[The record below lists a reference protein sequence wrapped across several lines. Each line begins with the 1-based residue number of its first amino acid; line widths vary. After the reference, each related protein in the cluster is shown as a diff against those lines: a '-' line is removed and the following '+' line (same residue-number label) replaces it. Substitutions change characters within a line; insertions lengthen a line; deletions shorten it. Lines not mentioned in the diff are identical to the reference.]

1 MIPMIYTATVVI
13 LMGLAL
19 AKEIFRPSILVFSAL
34 LLLLFGN
41 IVTIDEAFDGFSNRG
56 MIAVGFLFV
65 VSAGLQSSGLFET
78 WIMRILGGNH
88 AGSRK
93 RYLRMLF
100 PVAAL
105 SAFLNNTP
113 IVASLIPMIKAWAKR
128 NGVASSKFLIPLSY
142 AAILG
147 GTCTLI
153 GTSTNLVVHG
163 LLQENGYAGFSFFEI
178 TRVGLPVAILAI
190 VFLSMFGNRLLPDRK
205 EPIAQLGDQTREF
218 VVEMK
223 VSREFAHIDRTVEEA
238 GLRHLQGL
246 FLFQITRGETVIAPV
261 GGEKTIRIGD
271 RLFFTGLPETIF
283 ELQKMEG
290 LHAIRDAEF
299 DFKNLD
305 SDRLGT
311 YEAVISNASKL
322 VGQTVRE
329 SEFRKRYNAVILAI
343 HRSGARINRK
353 IGDITFQPND
363 TLFILARRGFDAA
376 YYHTKDFSLVSSS
389 LDIYEKPRW
398 KGNLALLILIT
409 MIAVAALE
417 IMPIIQ
423 AAAGAAV
430 LMVITG
436 ILSPQDARKAVNADV
451 LLLIASSFG
460 IAKGLQNSGLAEY
473 MAVHLTRSLDVF
485 GPVGVIAGLYIA
497 SSLLTWIITNN
508 AVAAMLFPVA
518 LAIQKVS
525 GLDIQPVML
534 TLAMGASASF
544 VTPIGYQTNLMVYG
558 PGGYQFKDFVRIGL
572 PLNLFVGAVAIVS
585 IYYLFL

>member
-1 MIPMIYTATVVI
+1 MIYTAVIVI
-13 LMGLAL
+13 LMGAAL
-19 AKEIFRPSILVFSAL
+19 AKEILRPSVIVFSAL

-41 IVTIDEAFDGFSNRG
+41 IITIDEAFEGFSNKG

-65 VSAGLQSSGLFET
+65 VSGALQSSGLFEN
-78 WIMRILGGNH
+78 WVMRILGEKPSGYPV
-88 AGSRK
+88 
-93 RYLRMLF
+93 RYARMLF
-100 PVAAL
+100 PVAGL

-113 IVASLIPMIKAWAKR
+113 IVASLIPMIKTWAKR
-128 NGVASSKFLIPLSY
+128 RGVASSKFLIPLSY

-163 LLQENGYAGFSFFEI
+163 LLLENGLRGFEFFEI
-178 TRVGLPVAILAI
+178 SKVGLPVAVAGIGFLILAGRY
-190 VFLSMFGNRLLPDRK
+190 FLPDRK
-205 EPIAQLGDQTREF
+205 EPLAQLGEQTREF

-223 VSREFAHIDRTVEEA
+223 VGSDFAHLNRTVESA

-246 FLFQITRGETVIAPV
+246 FLFQITRGDDVIAPV
-261 GGEKTIRIGD
+261 GSAETIQMGD

-290 LHAIRDAEF
+290 LHAIQDAEF
-299 DFKNLD
+299 DFSNLD

-311 YEAVISNASKL
+311 YEAVISNASPL

-343 HRSGARINRK
+343 HRSGSRINRK
-353 IGDITFQPND
+353 IGDIRFRPND
-363 TLFILARRGFDAA
+363 TLFILARRGFDCL
-376 YYHTKDFSLVSSS
+376 YYHTRDFSLVSSS

-398 KGNLALLILIT
+398 KGNLALVILIA
-409 MIAVAALE
+409 MICVAALD
-417 IMPIIQ
+417 IIPIIQ

-430 LMVITG
+430 LMVVTG
-436 ILSPQDARKAVNADV
+436 ILSPSDARKSVNVDV

-460 IAKGLQNSGLAEY
+460 IAKGLQNSGLAEFLA
-473 MAVHLTRSLDVF
+473 MHLTGALDVF
-485 GPVGVIAGLYIA
+485 GPPGVIAGLYAA

-525 GLDIQPVML
+525 GLDIRPIML

-558 PGGYQFKDFVRIGL
+558 PGGYRFKDFVRIGL
-572 PLNLFVGAVAIVS
+572 PLNIVVGVVAVVALNRL
-585 IYYLFL
+585 YF